1 MRSTAWSR
9 MSSLREP
16 SFYGLYD
23 EGIVDPIGGRHFQL
37 KTCLKT
43 FDAVIDCTPV
53 GHYIAL
59 EAPVAAENIC
69 EKPFILRCES
79 AVDLVVGAHEGV
91 WLSLFTAV
99 SNAGK

>member
-1 MRSTAWSR
+1 MDS
-9 MSSLREP
+9 
-16 SFYGLYD
+16 
-23 EGIVDPIGGRHFQL
+23 IGGRHFQL

-43 FDAVIDCTPV
+43 FDAVIDCAPV

-91 WLSLFTAV
+91 WLSFFYCGFECREIDLT
-99 SNAGK
+99 